1 MQLPDGKTTSAPTA
15 PGAFAVLTGDAV
27 FFQNGKSAVGTALE
41 TLAEDGNPEPLVAL
55 LTKQAGVKQAGL
67 ILPGQPVT
75 VTAEPGDRI
84 AFASMFVQSND
95 LFYAPNPRGI
105 GFFNAEGVP
114 AHGELTSEVALWD
127 AGTETNEA
135 PGIGA
140 NQAPRQPKSNT
151 GPDEGGAVG
160 EVDDGFSYPAVSQ
173 VIRIEIE

>member
-127 AGTETNEA
+127 AGTETMKPRESA
-135 PGIGA
+135 PTKLRGSQSRTPGLM
-140 NQAPRQPKSNT
+140 K
-151 GPDEGGAVG
+151 AVLWAR
-160 EVDDGFSYPAVSQ
+160 SMMVSHT
-173 VIRIEIE
+173 RRFHR